1 MMHPKKVTFI
11 KEIFDGNALEL
22 THVDATSLNIEMKK
36 TWSWDVLLGT
46 FL

>member
-1 MMHPKKVTFI
+1 MHPKKVTFI

-22 THVDATSLNIEMKK
+22 AHVDATTLNIKMKK
-36 TWSWDVLLGT
+36 TRSWDVLLET